1 MYMKS
6 WICVHRRGLH
16 IRQSLRLTMSKCLI
30 LLLLSIV
37 CSNASP
43 INGNVVRFVVYA
55 PLQSDLMHLF
65 PGAQIDFTWNNVF
78 IVTIWT
84 NDPQTLI
91 PDIQKTLDEN
101 STLIQVIIPPVTLAA
116 ATHKW
121 IEYNLVWVALLL
133 LIFLTG
139 CACGGFAINQC
150 MRIKNEAIHKKCR
163 TTF

>member
-1 MYMKS
+1 M
-6 WICVHRRGLH
+6 INTHF
-16 IRQSLRLTMSKCLI
+16 LI
-30 LLLLSIV
+30 LLLIS
-37 CSNASP
+37 CSAVASSST
-43 INGNVVRFVVYA
+43 INGNVVRFVAYA
-55 PLQSDLMHLF
+55 PLQSDLVHLF
-65 PGAQIDFTWNNVF
+65 PGAQVDFTWNNVF
-78 IVTIWT
+78 MVTIWT

-101 STLIQVIIPPVTLAA
+101 NTVVQVIIPPFTLAA

-150 MRIKNEAIHKKCR
+150 IRIKNEALNKKCR
-163 TTF
+163 ISS